1 MLVKK
6 HSVKKQIITL
16 LLITTLCLP
25 GVTSAKEDFNAM
37 AEMVNLMDSFFGLM
51 DSIYSMNADN
61 EKAVLL
67 QMHALEEIYKQQG
80 KHKDAVSMY
89 RRVLDSSDNPTVRNI
104 ANHRMA
110 DVLKEAGDLDAAI
123 EVLNGAL
130 IETLKRTR

>member
-1 MLVKK
+1 MLVKQKSIQK
-6 HSVKKQIITL
+6 HVITL
-16 LLITTLCLP
+16 LLSSMLCLSLAA
-25 GVTSAKEDFNAM
+25 SAKEDFNAM

-89 RRVLDSSDNPTVRNI
+89 RRVLDTSDNPTVRNI

-130 IETLKRTR
+130 VETLKRTR